1 MGCHYFAFCICI
13 AGSFQVFIFLKNEL
27 FLEKNRTNATKT
39 TTLYRKNII
48 LSVNIDRK
56 CLVFLVLGKNR
67 CFLVY
72 CDTGLYQWF
81 GFLDVDISI
90 ALVIVQLIFFCA
102 GNFFFSTWFQHF
114 VPTCS
119 LIATVSPCTIFYFKL
134 IERSCF
140 VRSLYI

>member
-72 CDTGLYQWF
+72 CDTGLYQ
-81 GFLDVDISI
+81 
-90 ALVIVQLIFFCA
+90 
-102 GNFFFSTWFQHF
+102 
-114 VPTCS
+114 
-119 LIATVSPCTIFYFKL
+119 
-134 IERSCF
+134 
-140 VRSLYI
+140 